1 MPFVVVSRAACF
13 AVSLR
18 LAAFGGAGWP
28 ARWVF
33 VRWVVCGGVRA
44 VVCFVAS
51 FIAARAASRDVVHVG
66 RRVVRRAQA
75 TTATALPGF
84 QGGGI
89 VRFSAAVQGLAV

>member
-33 VRWVVCGGVRA
+33 VRWVVGGGVRA
-44 VVCFVAS
+44 VVCIVTS
-51 FIAARAASRDVVHVG
+51 FITARAASRVWCMSAG
-66 RRVVRRAQA
+66 GLFVVRRPQRRRRCLAFQA
-75 TTATALPGF
+75 GLWCCSP
-84 QGGGI
+84 
-89 VRFSAAVQGLAV
+89 AVQGVAV